1 MKKKTILVIG
11 AFDTKAS
18 EHAFLAE
25 KIAEQGCD
33 TLFLNIGTLGSTELF
48 SVDITA
54 DEVAKAGGESLES
67 IQNKKD
73 RGHAMKVM
81 SQGAPVLVKQL
92 YEEEKIDGIIG
103 MGGSGGTSVITAAMR
118 NLPLG
123 FPKICVSTAASGN
136 TAPFIGTRDIV
147 LIPSIVDVAGL
158 NRISKVVFSR
168 AAGAICGMVQATP
181 PVGEDER
188 PIIAASMFGNTTA
201 CVSLCQQMLEKQGYE
216 VLIFHAVGSGG
227 KSMEELVDEGYV
239 KAVLDI
245 TTTEWADELC
255 QGVFSAGPDRLSA
268 PGRKG
273 IPHLIVPGCID
284 MANYTGVDSIPPK
297 FRNRNLYKWNPTV
310 TLMRTNVE
318 ENRHMGEIFAQKANA
333 AKGPVGF
340 LIPTKGFSILDSL
353 KEDGTPNLFWD
364 PKADAAFIQAL
375 KENLN
380 DDISVVEV
388 ETDIN
393 DPVFAE
399 KAVDILLNWI
409 KA

>member
-18 EHAFLAE
+18 EHAFLSG
-25 KIAEQGCD
+25 KISEQGCD
-33 TLFLNIGTLGSTELF
+33 VLFLNIGTLGSTDLF
-48 SVDITA
+48 SVDIPA
-54 DEVAKAGGESLES
+54 EEVAQSGGESLAS
-67 IQNKKD
+67 LQDKKD

-81 SQGAPVLVKQL
+81 SQGASVQVKKL
-92 YEEEKIDGIIG
+92 YEDGKIDGIIG
-103 MGGSGGTSVITAAMR
+103 MGGSGGTSVITTAMKA
-118 NLPLG
+118 LPLG
-123 FPKICVSTAASGN
+123 FPKVCVSTAASGN

-158 NRISKVVFSR
+158 NRISKVVFTR
-168 AAGAICGMVQATP
+168 AAGAICGMVQATIP
-181 PVGEDER
+181 TADNER
-188 PIIAASMFGNTTA
+188 PIIAASMFGNTTE
-201 CVSLCQQMLEKQGYE
+201 CVTLCQQMLEKQGYE

-255 QGVFSAGPDRLSA
+255 EGVFSAGPDRLSA

-284 MANYTGVDSIPPK
+284 MANYTGVDSIPPR
-297 FRNRNLYKWNPTV
+297 FRNRNLYEWNPTV

-318 ENRHMGEIFAQKANA
+318 ENRRMGEIFAKKANA

-340 LIPTKGFSILDSL
+340 LIPTRGFSILDSM

-364 PKADAAFIQAL
+364 PEADAAFIQAL

-380 DDISVVEV
+380 DDIPVVEL

-393 DPVFAE
+393 DPVYAE
-399 KAVDILLNWI
+399 KAVDLLLEWM
-409 KA
+409 